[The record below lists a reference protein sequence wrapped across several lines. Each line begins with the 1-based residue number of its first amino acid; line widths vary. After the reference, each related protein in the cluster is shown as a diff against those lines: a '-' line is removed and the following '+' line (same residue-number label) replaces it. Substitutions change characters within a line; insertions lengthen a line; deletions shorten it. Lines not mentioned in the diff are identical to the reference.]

1 VKGMRGENLAKK
13 PKNPKKN
20 LKNWKEKTTKMA
32 WQFDKNLRKGINFWG
47 EEHKPLG
54 GIFENDPKIR
64 IKIRKNMKFGIS
76 IYAPLLAHKNVE
88 KDWE

>member
-1 VKGMRGENLAKK
+1 VKIWQ
-13 PKNPKKN
+13 KNQKTQKKN

-32 WQFDKNLRKGINFWG
+32 WQFDKNRRKGINFWG